1 MPAFVYPLVAV
12 TFWGLNFVL
21 LKVLVGVLPPHAMN
35 TFRTLV
41 AAGGF
46 LLLARGS
53 GPTRIPRRDALWILL
68 FGFVGNGLFQWFLME
83 GVLRTPASIAAV
95 ANATN
100 PAWLALVAYLWLGE
114 RLSLPGYLGILL
126 AGVGVALLGLGGGGG
141 EVGVGVGLLVL
152 ASLAWAVYSVSAR
165 TVGNRYPLLA
175 WVSLGYV
182 GGMIPYWLFNLPGL
196 FRLDYPAVPPW
207 AWLGI
212 AASGLLANLAAYLAW
227 MRGVQLLGAAKAG
240 VWQNLAP
247 VLGALGGYLFL
258 GERLPPLALLGGVL
272 VLAGVALTQRARSR
286 DRRDS

>member
-1 MPAFVYPLVAV
+1 MPAFVYPLTAV

-21 LKVLVGVLPPHAMN
+21 LKVLVGVLPPHTMN

-41 AAGGF
+41 AAAGF
-46 LLLARGS
+46 LMLSRGA
-53 GPTRIPRRDALWILL
+53 GLRRIPRRDALWILA

-114 RLSLPGYLGILL
+114 RLSLSGYLGIAL
-126 AGVGVALLGLGGGGG
+126 AGLGVALLGFGGGGG
-141 EVGVGVGLLVL
+141 EVGVGVLLLVL

-165 TVGNRYPLLA
+165 TVGSRYPLLA

-182 GGMIPYWLFNLPGL
+182 GGMLPYWLFNLPGL
-196 FRLDYPAVPPW
+196 FALDYPGVPLW
-207 AWLGI
+207 AWVGV
-212 AASGLLANLAAYLAW
+212 AASGLLANLVAYLAW
-227 MRGVQLLGAAKAG
+227 MRGVQLLGASKAG

-258 GERLPPLALLGGVL
+258 GERLPAPALLGGVL
-272 VLAGVALTQRARSR
+272 VLAGVTLTQRARSR
-286 DRRDS
+286 DRRGS